1 MIRMLLIAIALGA
14 LPACGDDGGKTADA
28 AIDAAPPVAFTG
40 ELIDWDSD
48 HAGAFCGVYM
58 ATLTEHGVTTNT
70 DTTAPNGRIMMM
82 VPDAASVR
90 IDVTPPTG
98 ASQCSSGGLYQL
110 PGIIITGKTVLD
122 SGKQASYRML
132 GMTRLPA
139 WFSQFGLTYDPTKAI
154 VFVHVEGT
162 PAAVKSSAA
171 HDSPVAADEAV
182 WSANNVGQNVVFPNS
197 AVGTSDVSLDLT
209 NGIGAQTVPTVAGTI
224 TYITLVDPA

>member
-14 LPACGDDGGKTADA
+14 LPACGDDGGKTDA
-28 AIDAAPPVAFTG
+28 AIDAAAPVAFTG

-58 ATLTEHGVTTNT
+58 ATLTEHDATTNT

-122 SGKQASYRML
+122 SGKQASYRLL

-139 WFSQFGLTYDPTKAI
+139 WFSQFGLTYDPAKAI

-197 AVGTSDVSLDLT
+197 AVGTSDVSLDLS

-224 TYITLVDPA
+224 TYITLVDPS

>member
-1 MIRMLLIAIALGA
+1 MLLIAIALGA

-58 ATLTEHGVTTNT
+58 AKLTEHDATTNT

-82 VPDAASVR
+82 VPDAPTVR

-98 ASQCSSGGLYQL
+98 ASQCSSGGVYQL
-110 PGIIITGKTVLD
+110 PGIIITGKAVLD

-139 WFSQFGLTYDPTKAI
+139 WFTQFGLTYDPAKAI

-171 HDSPVAADEAV
+171 HDAPATGTEAT
-182 WSANNVGQNVVFPNS
+182 WTAGNVGQNVVFPNS
-197 AVGTSDVSLDLT
+197 AVGTSDVSFDAGG
-209 NGIGAQTVPTVAGTI
+209 GIGAQTVPTVAGTI
-224 TYITLVDPA
+224 TYITLVAP